1 MQLSRTTIRCSRARA
16 GAPIDRAVMTPIRDI
31 YDALPPERG
40 AALRRA
46 NLERLAELEADGPE
60 RRARMVAAAEAPTRP
75 AGPAT

>member
-1 MQLSRTTIRCSRARA
+1 
-16 GAPIDRAVMTPIRDI
+16 MTPIRDI

-60 RRARMVAAAEAPTRP
+60 RRARMEAAADAPTRP

>member
-1 MQLSRTTIRCSRARA
+1 MN
-16 GAPIDRAVMTPIRDI
+16 PPIRDI

-40 AALRRA
+40 TALRRA

-60 RRARMVAAAEAPTRP
+60 RRARMEAAADGPTRP